1 MNSCMQMVFCLNYL
15 FRQGLYFLFSG
26 EALGAI
32 GCAEAVPIL
41 EKYKD
46 DKVIEVELLS
56 QS

>member
-1 MNSCMQMVFCLNYL
+1 MQMVFCLNYL
-15 FRQGLYFLFSG
+15 FRQALYFLFSG

-46 DKVIEVELLS
+46 DKVIEVGILS
-56 QS
+56 QIKLLR

>member
-1 MNSCMQMVFCLNYL
+1 MVFCLNYL

-46 DKVIEVELLS
+46 DKVIEVGILS
-56 QS
+56 QIKLLR